1 LNVRRAARGI
11 GRAHYRARVGDAAP
25 APAASSS
32 SSPPGFVTVFPGWNV
47 WALWRADDPDRGI
60 LGTIWTLGMSADQEL
75 RVWVEDQIKDNA
87 HGAAVADPL
96 NPAALRGA
104 QIQIIPSANGLKVDA
119 TRADIPELAGSLQL
133 GNKDS
138 KASRVFV
145 RFFNRGEQSVMPW
158 PHDANVLLDSSFV
171 PSSSNSITNGA
182 APGSLAGS
190 ATAIAKDAETVVK
203 VIAIGGGLVLATVL
217 VIALANTSRK
227 AAAA

>member
-1 LNVRRAARGI
+1 MNVRRAARGI
-11 GRAHYRARVGDAAP
+11 GRARHRVRVGDAAP
-25 APAASSS
+25 APSSS
-32 SSPPGFVTVFPGWNV
+32 SSAPGFVTVFPGWNV
-47 WALWRADDPDRGI
+47 WALWRSDDPDRGI

-75 RVWVEDQIKDNA
+75 RVWVEDEIKDNA

-104 QIQIIPSANGLKVDA
+104 QIQIIPSANGLAVDA
-119 TRADIPELAGSLQL
+119 TRADIPDLAGAVQL
-133 GNKDS
+133 GKTGS

-145 RFFNRGEQSVMPW
+145 RFFNRGDRSVMPW

-190 ATAIAKDAETVVK
+190 ATSLAQGAETVVK
-203 VIAIGGGLVLATVL
+203 VIAIGAGVVLVAGV
-217 VIALANTSRK
+217 VIALANTRK

>member
-1 LNVRRAARGI
+1 MNVRRAARGI
-11 GRAHYRARVGDAAP
+11 GRARHRHARVGDAAP
-25 APAASSS
+25 APSS

-47 WALWRADDPDRGI
+47 WVLWRSDDPDRGI
-60 LGTIWTLGMSADQEL
+60 LGTIWNLGMAPDTEL

-119 TRADIPELAGSLQL
+119 TRADIPELAGAVQL
-133 GNKDS
+133 GKSGS

-145 RFFNRGEQSVMPW
+145 RFYNRGEQSVMPW
-158 PHDANVLLDSSFV
+158 PHDENVLLDNSFV
-171 PSSSNSITNGA
+171 PSKTNSLTNGP
-182 APGSLAGS
+182 APGSLAGT
-190 ATAIAKDAETVVK
+190 ATNIANEAESVVK
-203 VIAIGGGLVLATVL
+203 VIAIGGGVVLAAVL

-227 AAAA
+227 VAA